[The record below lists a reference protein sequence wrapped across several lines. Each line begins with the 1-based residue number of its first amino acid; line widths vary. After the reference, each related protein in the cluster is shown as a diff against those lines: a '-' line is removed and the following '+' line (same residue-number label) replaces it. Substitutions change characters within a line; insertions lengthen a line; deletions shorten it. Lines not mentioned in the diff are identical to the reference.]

1 MAGPLTLPER
11 ASVERAEAPSMKIL
25 LATRNIHKAQEI
37 AAISAELEIEWLSL
51 AAFPRIG
58 EVEED
63 GATLEENAAK
73 KALLPARASGLWTLA
88 DDSGLEVDALG
99 GRPGVRSAR
108 YAGPGCQDADNN
120 AKLLAEL
127 DGVSA
132 PGRGAAF
139 RCVMAL
145 ASPEGKV
152 ILEEGRVEGRI
163 LEAPR
168 GAGGFGYD
176 PLFFVPSAGRTFAE
190 MADAEKNAL
199 SHRSLALARMRPHL
213 EQIGS
218 PSGPV
223 LRTASQRRA
232 SVCPLCGLEMD
243 AWHCRE
249 LCPGCGYQID
259 CSDPF

>member
-1 MAGPLTLPER
+1 M
-11 ASVERAEAPSMKIL
+11 MKML
-25 LATRNIHKAQEI
+25 LATRNAHKAAEI
-37 AAISAELEIEWLSL
+37 GRISAGLPIEWLSL
-51 AAFPRIG
+51 SAFADIA

-88 DDSGLEVDALG
+88 DDTGLEVRALG
-99 GRPGVRSAR
+99 GRPGVYSAR
-108 YAGPGCQDADNN
+108 YAGPGCDYAANN
-120 AKLLAEL
+120 TKLLGEL
-127 DGVSA
+127 NGTSA
-132 PGRGAAF
+132 GERAAAF

-152 ILEEGRVEGRI
+152 ILEEGRLDGRI
-163 LEAPR
+163 TDAPR
-168 GAGGFGYD
+168 GANGFGYD
-176 PLFFVPSAGRTFAE
+176 PVFLLPDAGRTLAE
-190 MADAEKNAL
+190 LSAEEKNRL

-213 EQIGS
+213 EQVAKD
-218 PSGPV
+218 SGPV

-232 SVCPLCGLEMD
+232 AKCPLCGLEMD